1 VNFVAHA
8 LVATWWS
15 PEPPFV
21 LGAILPDLVNMLGTR
36 MPSAVHP
43 PVELGV
49 RLHYRTDLVFHAAPT
64 FQKLV
69 AEARS
74 RLDALGLRRGSA
86 RAAAHV
92 GVELLF
98 DAVLARDPAATRAIG
113 AALRAG
119 VERAAAWLCWPDAT
133 AAERFGRLATALL
146 GRDLL
151 GRDGT
156 AEAVAL
162 RVARTLAGRTLL
174 ELDLPSRMLVARWAS
189 AAESGVRDTSA
200 SLLEEVA
207 RGLER
212 SAMAAE

>member
-21 LGAILPDLVNMLGTR
+21 LGAMLPDLVNMLGTR

-43 PVELGV
+43 PVELGI
-49 RLHYRTDLVFHAAPT
+49 RLHYRTDMVFHAAPT

-69 AEARS
+69 AKARS
-74 RLDALGLRRGSA
+74 RLDSLGLRRGSA

-98 DAVLARDPAATRAIG
+98 DTVLARDPLVTRAVG

-119 VERAAAWLCWPDAT
+119 VERAAAWLWWSDTT
-133 AAERFGRLATALL
+133 AAERFDHLATALL
-146 GRDLL
+146 GRDLT

-156 AEAVAL
+156 AEAVAF
-162 RVARTLAGRTLL
+162 RVARALAGRTLL
-174 ELDLPSRMLVARWAS
+174 ELDLPSRQLVARWAS
-189 AAESGVRDTSA
+189 EAEIEVRDASA

-212 SAMAAE
+212 SAVAAE